1 VRGATERIFTN
12 ATTLYATDAKTGDI
26 EEYDRTKKTWTV
38 IGGPGLHFAATSTHL
53 YGVGTLGTM
62 EYSGTPK
69 VWHHV
74 RGATERI
81 FTNATTLYATDA
93 KTGDIEE
100 YDRTKKT
107 WTVIGDPVSS
117 FAATKKHLYRV
128 SADLSSVDEY
138 AGRPGTW
145 SPIGSP

>member
-1 VRGATERIFTN
+1 
-12 ATTLYATDAKTGDI
+12 
-26 EEYDRTKKTWTV
+26 
-38 IGGPGLHFAATSTHL
+38 
-53 YGVGTLGTM
+53 
-62 EYSGTPK
+62 
-69 VWHHV
+69 
-74 RGATERI
+74 
-81 FTNATTLYATDA
+81 
-93 KTGDIEE
+93 TGDIEE